1 MNTEVLPKITS
12 AQEDVK
18 IRDFLESSLERLNR
32 VGAVIGLSGGLDSST
47 CAYLLRRVLEKD
59 KILALIMPERD
70 SDPVNIEHARLVAK
84 NLDLRI
90 IEIDLTEILEKI
102 GIYKLVSTKEASNSA
117 GLEKLI
123 KNLTKLTR
131 SSSLFSTGISLAYGM
146 KEGHLKRLAARLLF
160 TNLFSSFEDKFSE
173 STKTLLPLEVTSTLS
188 FERKK
193 LDKDSLSSSN

>member
-1 MNTEVLPKITS
+1 VDVFNEHRSVAKNNS

-32 VGAVIGLSGGLDSST
+32 VDAVIGLSGGLDSST

-90 IEIDLTEILEKI
+90 IETDLTEILEKI

-123 KNLTKLTR
+123 K
-131 SSSLFSTGISLAYGM
+131 ISP
-146 KEGHLKRLAARLLF
+146 
-160 TNLFSSFEDKFSE
+160 N
-173 STKTLLPLEVTSTLS
+173 
-188 FERKK
+188 
-193 LDKDSLSSSN
+193 